1 MPLTPIIRTA
11 GGIALFALRHALAMA
26 VTIVLPCVLWTLL
39 YLVLLLWAILTDS
52 GIGSPVAYPLG
63 LLLVAAWSA
72 LMAVVFFFPST
83 AFAALITTRM
93 KWAILWQIPLCLT
106 LFALF
111 SGLLALTVGAQ
122 SASPAW
128 RDTSIGFGLFYA
140 AHLLPLGL
148 YWWTAQSLPVFQAG
162 FRKLRDL
169 WHKRRHQDAARMG
182 LH

>member
-63 LLLVAAWSA
+63 LLFVAAWSA
-72 LMAVVFFFPST
+72 FMAVVFFFPST
-83 AFAALITTRM
+83 SLAALVTSRM
-93 KWAILWQIPLCLT
+93 KWAIFWQIPLCLT
-106 LFALF
+106 LFALI
-111 SGLLALTVGAQ
+111 SGVLALTMGAQ
-122 SASPAW
+122 SESPAW
-128 RDTSIGFGLFYA
+128 RDTGVGFGLFYA

-148 YWWTAQSLPVFQAG
+148 YWWTAQSLPVFQAC
-162 FRKLRDL
+162 FRKIRDL
-169 WHKRRHQDAARMG
+169 WRKRRQQDTLR
-182 LH
+182 